1 MKKTILAGFIAVLAV
16 GCTVIK
22 TPDGATYRNG
32 LFAKQIGELQIEKR
46 SGTNYTKVTAK
57 GIKSDAQAIA
67 DTFQAGFQQGVNGL
81 KVYTGQG
88 ATVQNSAPAF
98 TQEQLDDAI
107 RRVLIRQSN
116 STQATVTEVKPK

>member
-1 MKKTILAGFIAVLAV
+1 MKKTLIAVSLASLSI
-16 GCTVIK
+16 GCTSIT
-22 TPDGATYRNG
+22 TPDGAKYRNA
-32 LFAKQIGELQIEKR
+32 LFAKQFAELGIEKQT
-46 SGTNYTKVTAK
+46 GTNYTKVTIK
-57 GIKSDAQAIA
+57 GYRSEAEAVA
-67 DTFQAGFQQGVNGL
+67 ATFQAGFQQALNGL

-88 ATVQNSAPAF
+88 ATVNNAPAI

>member
-1 MKKTILAGFIAVLAV
+1 MKKTIIAGFIAVLAV

-88 ATVQNSAPAF
+88 ATVNSAPAF

>member
-1 MKKTILAGFIAVLAV
+1 MKKTILAGLIAVLAV

-32 LFAKQIGELQIEKR
+32 LFAKQIGELEIEKR

-67 DTFQAGFQQGVNGL
+67 DTFQAGFQQGINGL

-88 ATVQNSAPAF
+88 ATVNSAPAF

-116 STQATVTEVKPK
+116 STQATITEVKPK

>member
-1 MKKTILAGFIAVLAV
+1 MKKTIIAGFIAVLAV

-22 TPDGATYRNG
+22 TPDGAKYRNA
-32 LFAKQIGELQIEKR
+32 LFAKQFAELGIEKQT
-46 SGTNYTKVTAK
+46 GTNYTKVTVK
-57 GIKSDAQAIA
+57 GYRSEAEAVA
-67 DTFQAGFQQGVNGL
+67 ATFQAGFQQAINGL

-88 ATVQNSAPAF
+88 ATVNSAPAF
-98 TQEQLDDAI
+98 TQEQLEEAI

>member
-1 MKKTILAGFIAVLAV
+1 MKKTLIAVSLASLSI
-16 GCTVIK
+16 GCTSIT
-22 TPDGATYRNG
+22 TPDGAKYRNA
-32 LFAKQIGELQIEKR
+32 LFAKQFAELGIEKQT
-46 SGTNYTKVTAK
+46 GTNYTKVTIK
-57 GIKSDAQAIA
+57 GYKSEAEAVA
-67 DTFQAGFQQGVNGL
+67 ATFQAGFQQALNGL

-88 ATVQNSAPAF
+88 ATVNNAPAI

>member
-16 GCTVIK
+16 GCTSIT
-22 TPDGATYRNG
+22 TPDGAKYRNA
-32 LFAKQIGELQIEKR
+32 LFAKQFAELGIEKQT
-46 SGTNYTKVTAK
+46 GTNYTKVTVK
-57 GIKSDAQAIA
+57 GYRSEAEAVA
-67 DTFQAGFQQGVNGL
+67 ATFQAGFQQAINGL

-88 ATVQNSAPAF
+88 ATVNSAPAF

>member
-1 MKKTILAGFIAVLAV
+1 MKKTLIAVSLASLAI
-16 GCTVIK
+16 GCTSIT
-22 TPDGATYRNG
+22 TPDGAKYRNA
-32 LFAKQIGELQIEKR
+32 LFAKQFAELGIEKQT
-46 SGTNYTKVTAK
+46 GTNYTKVTIK
-57 GIKSDAQAIA
+57 GYRSEAEAVA
-67 DTFQAGFQQGVNGL
+67 ATFQAGFQQALNGL

-88 ATVQNSAPAF
+88 ATVNNAPAI

>member
-16 GCTVIK
+16 GCTSIT
-22 TPDGATYRNG
+22 TPDGAKYRNA
-32 LFAKQIGELQIEKR
+32 LFAKQFAELGIEKQT
-46 SGTNYTKVTAK
+46 GTNYTKVTVK
-57 GIKSDAQAIA
+57 GYRSEAEAVA
-67 DTFQAGFQQGVNGL
+67 ATFQAGFQQALNGL

-88 ATVQNSAPAF
+88 ATVNNAPAI

-116 STQATVTEVKPK
+116 STQSTVTEVKPK